1 MRAARRLASLAARA
15 SARARR
21 ARHRGVRAGAREAV
35 AGLDRAFASSSSSST
50 TTTTKTATGDESAPA
65 VDAPR
70 GVLLRDFIRESL
82 YGRERGYFA
91 RATPPVGEMRAPI
104 AFRALAGAD
113 DYHRALAGRYAAL
126 SSQWLTPVEVFK
138 PHYANAIAD
147 YVLRRHAPRR
157 DRPLK
162 VYGAFC
168 FASSSSRA
176 SVVRSKSSPEPPR
189 ARRARSRVFRLKPP
203 RVVDSDPN
211 ASRRPPGRVMS
222 EQSSAAASA
231 RAQRACWTAY
241 ENAPRTSTNGRRTS
255 PWRYPKRSPR
265 RRRVLRHTGSHTT
278 PSAW

>member
-1 MRAARRLASLAARA
+1 LYENLYENRVSWLQIANFKRRQRSHRSIFIALCFFVKKLLQLFPGFFQTFSTSPRTRHEAQTPSPRRERTRRRDDRVTMRAARRLASLAARA
-15 SARARR
+15 WGGWWSGGGSPPPPRP
-21 ARHRGVRAGAREAV
+21 
-35 AGLDRAFASSSSSST
+35 
-50 TTTTKTATGDESAPA
+50 KTATGDESAPA

-222 EQSSAAASA
+222 E
-231 RAQRACWTAY
+231 
-241 ENAPRTSTNGRRTS
+241 
-255 PWRYPKRSPR
+255 
-265 RRRVLRHTGSHTT
+265 
-278 PSAW
+278 